1 MYLCRLYSSSWY
13 HSLLRTCFT
22 AMATTTV
29 LDESA
34 ARLHEIWAP
43 STSCSAV
50 QYLLLQVP
58 STLVHGAREASDA
71 TGSSSSSELKPYSI

>member
-29 LDESA
+29 LDAST

-50 QYLLLQVP
+50 HLLLQVP

-71 TGSSSSSELKPYSI
+71 TGSSRSSELKPYSI